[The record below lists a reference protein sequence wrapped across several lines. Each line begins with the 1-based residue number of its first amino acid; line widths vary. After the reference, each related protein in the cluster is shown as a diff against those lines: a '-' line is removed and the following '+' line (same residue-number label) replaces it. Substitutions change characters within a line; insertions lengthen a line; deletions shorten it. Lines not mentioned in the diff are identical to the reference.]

1 MFICCE
7 LISSFAS
14 NCARS
19 LMIRKWKLSG
29 RFSRLSVTM
38 SWPSYNLRSST
49 VPSKMVVYQ
58 WRADHILPQALNKLK
73 WHGYWPSADF
83 CFVVPSCH
91 YARTW
96 AWDGDKHGFSMLNFE
111 WGFGHA
117 ENVSE
122 FHAEAVNDEAEGK
135 QEQCQSLINSFIWV
149 MYSGAQWVCTARSNI
164 TRVLPGDHLSLSW
177 CCLMQWQ
184 NLWPMETWQLH
195 HDNAPSHLAQA
206 FLAKPNIPLF
216 CQALYS
222 PDMAINDFFFN
233 LPKLKIQLKGTQFE
247 SHEGI
252 MQRVMVLL
260 YYILKEAFLKCLE
273 QWQDSW

>member
-7 LISSFAS
+7 LTDDLISSFAS
-14 NCARS
+14 HCARS

-38 SWPSYNLRSST
+38 SWPSHNLRSST

-73 WHGYWPSADF
+73 WHGYWLIADF
-83 CFVVPSCH
+83 CYVVPSCH

-96 AWDGDKHGFSMLNFE
+96 AWDGDKHGFSILNFE

-135 QEQCQSLINSFIWV
+135 QEQCQSLVNSFIWV
-149 MYSGAQWVCTARSNI
+149 MYSGAQWVCTTRSNI

-184 NLWPMETWQLH
+184 NLWPMKLGSCTMTMHPHIWLRLSWPNPTFLCFVRLSILLTWVLM
-195 HDNAPSHLAQA
+195 
-206 FLAKPNIPLF
+206 I
-216 CQALYS
+216 
-222 PDMAINDFFFN
+222 FFFLSTKAEN
-233 LPKLKIQLKGTQFE
+233 AAERDTIWVTCRYYAE
-247 SHEGI
+247 SDGPS
-252 MQRVMVLL
+252 LL
-260 YYILKEAFLKCLE
+260 HP
-273 QWQDSW
+273 